1 METAKKYS
9 IELTQEQA
17 YAISDL
23 IEKGLQEVG
32 ATGNDLDTLHLMA
45 DSFTKRFEGP
55 EYTKKALNVTRNYSI
70 LNMEFSKWRHE
81 LNEVLENVNSLTET
95 F

>member
-1 METAKKYS
+1 MEAKQTYS

-17 YAISDL
+17 YAISGL
-23 IEKGLQEVG
+23 IEKGLEEIG
-32 ATGNDLDTLHLMA
+32 ATGNDLATFHLMA

-55 EYTKKALNVTRNYSI
+55 EFTKKALNVTRNYAI
-70 LNMEFSKWRHE
+70 LNQSFSMYRHE
-81 LNEVLENVNSLTET
+81 LAEVLENVNSLCET